1 MRKKWMKFMA
11 VALSAG
17 LALSLA
23 ACGSNDN
30 ADTVQEESVVSVD
43 TEISEDTETES
54 VSAGALPDEI
64 AEALDAV
71 TGDPEFYAEEFG
83 SVDVSVLAGKKVMLV
98 AYDSTNDWCVN
109 YVLMAQAV
117 LDKIGAEAE
126 ITYCDGTTDS
136 WIQAIQ
142 NAVNQGYDAIDLFG
156 ISDIGQL
163 DSAIEEAKAAGVYVQ
178 DTHGT
183 DISDTSSNTDVSI
196 GCDYERAGELMAME
210 AIREVGG
217 TEEINCLVVADVGWG
232 ADASVAEGIANVFDE
247 YDCSYTVA
255 EVAITDW
262 TEGIGDAVRNA
273 FIADS
278 TYNAVIAYYDN
289 MCLYVVPVLEEL
301 GMDLDEIVVGS
312 FNGNVG
318 LIDYVSDG
326 SMDFDLGESIGWCA
340 CHAADCMARY
350 FAGQDVYN
358 DSGFAMYFITT
369 ENVENYINPET
380 GEASYAYDGVQE
392 IYLTGYSELWGVDLT
407 GVFDGIE

>member
-1 MRKKWMKFMA
+1 MRKNRIKFM
-11 VALSAG
+11 VVVLNAG
-17 LALSLA
+17 LVLSLA
-23 ACGSNDN
+23 ACGSGDN
-30 ADTVQEESVVSVD
+30 ADTAQENSVVSAD
-43 TEISEDTETES
+43 TEVSEDTGTES
-54 VSAGALPDEI
+54 VSTEELPNEI
-64 AEALDAV
+64 EEALDAV

-183 DISDTSSNTDVSI
+183 DISDRSSNTDVSI

-289 MCLYVVPVLEEL
+289 MCLYVVPALEEL

-350 FAGQDVYN
+350 YAGQDIYN